1 MLLEI
6 IGDVRS
12 YWRYQE
18 TTGATGCNRR
28 KQNLLD
34 IQVDSRI
41 YCRKLELLEIPGIG
55 CKYWRCQ
62 KTAGSYRDTK
72 RHQELLEISGDS
84 KS

>member
-6 IGDVRS
+6 IGEVRS

-41 YCRKLELLEIPGIG
+41 YCRKLELLEIPGIE
-55 CKYWRCQ
+55 Q
-62 KTAGSYRDTK
+62 D
-72 RHQELLEISGDS
+72 LLEIAGDS
-84 KS
+84 MSY